1 MGVGI
6 MNNLEFRVSE
16 TEGEAPVSI
25 LHIAGEINVKNHW
38 ELDAKTEELIRGGAQ
53 HILIDLSESD
63 DMCCAGFRSLYR
75 ALLGMR
81 RNGETAQR
89 LKLLKPTDRV
99 KRMMKTMGFD
109 VLIPTYN
116 NYDEAV
122 RSFA

>member
-1 MGVGI
+1 MGI
-6 MNNLEFRVSE
+6 MNKLKFRISE

-25 LHIAGEINVKNHW
+25 LHVAGEIDVRNHW
-38 ELDAKTEELIRGGAQ
+38 ELEAKTEELIRGGAQ
-53 HILIDLSESD
+53 NILIDLTESD
-63 DMCCAGFRSLYR
+63 DMCCAGFRSIYR
-75 ALLGMR
+75 ALVGLR
-81 RNGETAQR
+81 RDGETVHR

-122 RSFA
+122 RSFG